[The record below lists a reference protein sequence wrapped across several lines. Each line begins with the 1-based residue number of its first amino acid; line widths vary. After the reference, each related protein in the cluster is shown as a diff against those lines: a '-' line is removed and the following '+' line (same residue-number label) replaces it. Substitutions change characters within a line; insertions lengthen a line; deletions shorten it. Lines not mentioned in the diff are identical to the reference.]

1 MMVNI
6 MMLILGAVCIYF
18 GAEGLVWGGSR
29 MASHLRVAPIVIGLS
44 VVAFG
49 TSMPEF
55 SVSLYSV
62 LNDVPD
68 IAVGN
73 IIGSNIANVALILA
87 ASAVIF
93 PVAANYSRLRND
105 LLIVIGVTVLFMVLS
120 FDGQLNRIDGAIL
133 TAGILLYIYRLIKTP
148 LLSPESIKILPG
160 KRPVHFI
167 MALVLGLVILLIGAH
182 IFTDAAVTI
191 ARLFGVSELVIG
203 ATIVAIGTSI
213 PELATSMIAAFRKH
227 SGIILGNILGSNV
240 FNLMAVMGIVPLI
253 RPIQIPAQAVLIQM
267 PLMLV
272 LTIALLPMIRFQGG
286 VRRSAGVILLG
297 VYAVFT
303 VYMYRWGSQ

>member
-1 MMVNI
+1 MILNS
-6 MMLILGAVCIYF
+6 MLLIVGAVCIYL

-29 MASHLRVAPIVIGLS
+29 LASHLRVAPIVIGLS

-62 LNDVPD
+62 LHDVPD

-105 LLIVIGVTVLFMVLS
+105 ILIVIGVTVLFIGLS
-120 FDGQLNRIDGAIL
+120 LDGELNRSDGIIL
-133 TAGILLYIYRLIKTP
+133 LAGIFLYIYRLIKTP
-148 LLSPESIKILPG
+148 LLSPESITVSPG

-167 MALVLGLVILLIGAH
+167 MALLLGLVVLLIGAQ
-182 IFTDAAVTI
+182 IFTNSAVTI
-191 ARLFGVSELVIG
+191 ARFFDVPELVIG

-227 SGIILGNILGSNV
+227 SGIVLGNILGSNV

-253 RPIQIPAQAVLIQM
+253 KPIQIPANAVLIQM

-286 VRRSAGVILLG
+286 VKRSAGIILLG

-303 VYMYRWGSQ
+303 VYMYRGGGR

>member
-1 MMVNI
+1 MILNI
-6 MMLILGAVCIYF
+6 LLLVAGAGFIYI

-29 MASHLRVAPIVIGLS
+29 LASHLRVAPIVIGLS

-55 SVSLYSV
+55 TVSLYSV

-87 ASAVIF
+87 TSAVIF
-93 PVAANYSRLRND
+93 PVTAIYVRLRND
-105 LLIVIGVTVLFMVLS
+105 ILIVIGVTVLFMGLS
-120 FDGQLNRIDGAIL
+120 FDGQLSRIDGIL
-133 TAGILLYIYRLIKTP
+133 LIVGILLYIYRLIRSP
-148 LLSPESIKILPG
+148 LLSPESITVLPG

-167 MALVLGLVILLIGAH
+167 LALILGLVILVIGAH
-182 IFTDAAVTI
+182 IFTNSAVAI
-191 ARLFGVSELVIG
+191 ARLFGVSDLVIG
-203 ATIVAIGTSI
+203 ATLVAVGTSI

-227 SGIILGNILGSNV
+227 TGIVLGNILGSNV
-240 FNLMAVMGIVPLI
+240 FNLMAVLGILPLI
-253 RPIQIPAQAVLIQM
+253 RPINIPAQAVFIQM
-267 PLMLV
+267 PVMLA
-272 LTIALLPMIRFQGG
+272 LTIALLVMIRFQGG
-286 VRRSAGVILLG
+286 IKRSAGIILLG

-303 VYMYRWGSQ
+303 VYMYRLGGV

>member
-1 MMVNI
+1 MILNS
-6 MMLILGAVCIYF
+6 MLLIVGAVCIYI

-29 MASHLRVAPIVIGLS
+29 LASHLRVAPIVIGLS

-62 LNDVPD
+62 LHDVPD

-105 LLIVIGVTVLFMVLS
+105 ILIVIGVTVLFIGLTL
-120 FDGQLNRIDGAIL
+120 DGELNRSDGIIL
-133 TAGILLYIYRLIKTP
+133 LAGILLYIYRLIKTP
-148 LLSPESIKILPG
+148 LLSPESITVLPG

-167 MALVLGLVILLIGAH
+167 LALLLGLVVLLIGTQ
-182 IFTDAAVTI
+182 IFTNSAVTI
-191 ARLFGVSELVIG
+191 ARFFDVPELVIG

-227 SGIILGNILGSNV
+227 SGIVLGNILGSNV
-240 FNLMAVMGIVPLI
+240 FNLMAVMGIVPLV
-253 RPIQIPAQAVLIQM
+253 RPIQIPANAVLIQM
-267 PLMLV
+267 PLMLA
-272 LTIALLPMIRFQGG
+272 LTIILLPMIRFQGG
-286 VRRSAGVILLG
+286 VRRSAGIILLG

-303 VYMYRWGSQ
+303 VYMYRWGGR

>member
-1 MMVNI
+1 MILNS
-6 MMLILGAVCIYF
+6 MLLIVGAVCIYL

-29 MASHLRVAPIVIGLS
+29 LASHLRVAPIVIGLS

-62 LNDVPD
+62 LHDVPD

-105 LLIVIGVTVLFMVLS
+105 ILIVIGVTVLFIGLS
-120 FDGQLNRIDGAIL
+120 LDGELNRSDGIIL
-133 TAGILLYIYRLIKTP
+133 LAGILLYIYRLIKTP
-148 LLSPESIKILPG
+148 LLSPESITVSPG

-167 MALVLGLVILLIGAH
+167 MALLLGLVVLLIGAQ
-182 IFTDAAVTI
+182 IFTNSAVTI
-191 ARLFGVSELVIG
+191 ARFFDVPELVIG

-227 SGIILGNILGSNV
+227 SGIVLGNILGSNV

-253 RPIQIPAQAVLIQM
+253 KPIQIPANAVLIQM

-286 VRRSAGVILLG
+286 VKRSAGIILLG

-303 VYMYRWGSQ
+303 VYMYRGGGR

>member
-1 MMVNI
+1 MILNS
-6 MMLILGAVCIYF
+6 MLLIVGAVCIYL

-29 MASHLRVAPIVIGLS
+29 LASHLRVAPIVIGLS

-62 LNDVPD
+62 LHDVPD

-105 LLIVIGVTVLFMVLS
+105 ILIVIGVTVLFIGLS
-120 FDGQLNRIDGAIL
+120 LDGELNRSDGIIL
-133 TAGILLYIYRLIKTP
+133 LAGILLYIYRLIKTP
-148 LLSPESIKILPG
+148 LLSPESITVSPG

-167 MALVLGLVILLIGAH
+167 MALLLGLVVLLIGAQ
-182 IFTDAAVTI
+182 IFTNSAVTI
-191 ARLFGVSELVIG
+191 ARFFDVPELVIG

-213 PELATSMIAAFRKH
+213 PELATSMIAAFRKQ
-227 SGIILGNILGSNV
+227 SGIVLGNILGSNV

-253 RPIQIPAQAVLIQM
+253 KPIQIPANAVLIQM

-286 VRRSAGVILLG
+286 VKRSAGIILLG

-303 VYMYRWGSQ
+303 VYMYRGGGR

>member
-1 MMVNI
+1 MILNS
-6 MMLILGAVCIYF
+6 MLLIVGAVCIYL

-29 MASHLRVAPIVIGLS
+29 LASHLRVAPIVIGLS

-62 LNDVPD
+62 LHDVPD

-105 LLIVIGVTVLFMVLS
+105 ILIVIGVTVLFIGLS
-120 FDGQLNRIDGAIL
+120 LDGELNRSDGIIL
-133 TAGILLYIYRLIKTP
+133 LAGILLYIYRLIKTP
-148 LLSPESIKILPG
+148 LLSPESITVSPG

-167 MALVLGLVILLIGAH
+167 MALLLGLVVLLIGAQ
-182 IFTDAAVTI
+182 IFTNSAVTI
-191 ARLFGVSELVIG
+191 ARFFDVPELVIG

-227 SGIILGNILGSNV
+227 SGIVLGNILGSNV

-253 RPIQIPAQAVLIQM
+253 KPIQIPANAVLIQM
-267 PLMLV
+267 PLMLA
-272 LTIALLPMIRFQGG
+272 LTIILLPMIRFQGG
-286 VRRSAGVILLG
+286 VRRSAGIILLG

-303 VYMYRWGSQ
+303 VYMYRWGGR

>member
-1 MMVNI
+1 MILNS
-6 MMLILGAVCIYF
+6 MLLIVGAVCIYL

-29 MASHLRVAPIVIGLS
+29 LASHLRVAPIVIGLS

-62 LNDVPD
+62 LHDVPD

-105 LLIVIGVTVLFMVLS
+105 ILIVIGVTVLFIGLS
-120 FDGQLNRIDGAIL
+120 LDGELNRSDGIIL
-133 TAGILLYIYRLIKTP
+133 LAGILLYIYRLIKTP
-148 LLSPESIKILPG
+148 LLSPESITVSPG

-167 MALVLGLVILLIGAH
+167 MALLLGLVVLLIGAQ
-182 IFTDAAVTI
+182 IFTNSAVTI
-191 ARLFGVSELVIG
+191 ARFFDVPELVIG

-227 SGIILGNILGSNV
+227 SGIVLGNILGSNV
-240 FNLMAVMGIVPLI
+240 FNLMAVMGIVPLV
-253 RPIQIPAQAVLIQM
+253 RPIQIPANAVLIQM
-267 PLMLV
+267 PLMLA
-272 LTIALLPMIRFQGG
+272 LTIILLPMIRFQGG
-286 VRRSAGVILLG
+286 VRRSAGIILLG

-303 VYMYRWGSQ
+303 VYMYRWGGR

>member
-1 MMVNI
+1 MILNS
-6 MMLILGAVCIYF
+6 MLLIVGAVCIYL

-29 MASHLRVAPIVIGLS
+29 LASHLRVAPIVIGLS

-62 LNDVPD
+62 LHDVPD

-105 LLIVIGVTVLFMVLS
+105 ILIVIGVTVLFIGLS
-120 FDGQLNRIDGAIL
+120 LDGELNRSDGIIL
-133 TAGILLYIYRLIKTP
+133 LAGILLYIYRLIKTP
-148 LLSPESIKILPG
+148 LLSPESITVSPG

-167 MALVLGLVILLIGAH
+167 MALLLGLVVLLIGAQ
-182 IFTDAAVTI
+182 IFTNSAVTI
-191 ARLFGVSELVIG
+191 ARFFDVPELVIG

-227 SGIILGNILGSNV
+227 SGIVLGNILGSNV

-253 RPIQIPAQAVLIQM
+253 KPIQIPANAVLIQM

-272 LTIALLPMIRFQGG
+272 LTIALLPMIRFQRG
-286 VRRSAGVILLG
+286 VKRSAGIILLG

-303 VYMYRWGSQ
+303 VYMYRGGGR